1 MMLNISILP
10 VDDATRC
17 VLTDEV
23 THTHIHT
30 YVNQDHHQFQWLSSL
45 HACAHYLF
53 LLINEYVYHM
63 FFYSSLR
70 HTGKYTVQ

>member
-10 VDDATRC
+10 VDDATTC

-30 YVNQDHHQFQWLSSL
+30 YVNQDHRQFQWLSSL
-45 HACAHYLF
+45 HACAHY
-53 LLINEYVYHM
+53 
-63 FFYSSLR
+63 
-70 HTGKYTVQ
+70 